1 MAKTY
6 VFNIYCC
13 CRIHHPERCGAGL
26 RQKIDADLFNKPMEL
41 HGEIRILVA
50 VNQRLNVHFSPIKKR
65 LFCIRTAASVFGC
78 PQNGREGMGLYPK
91 SAARQ
96 ESSGEKNAHQAGI
109 IRTCDRTEKDSC
121 RKLPGPG
128 RQHQNGHQNRN
139 QGLNRNWNQ
148 NYPIYKQKIPA
159 LTCGERHG
167 QKEKFGGESGS
178 RTYILF
184 SSP

>member
-148 NYPIYKQKIPA
+148 N
-159 LTCGERHG
+159 
-167 QKEKFGGESGS
+167 
-178 RTYILF
+178 
-184 SSP
+184 

>member
-1 MAKTY
+1 MRSAGDPGRLFRSITRKFYRIKLITCILHIYIMAKTY

-65 LFCIRTAASVFGC
+65 LFN
-78 PQNGREGMGLYPK
+78 PNGRFCFRVPAEW
-91 SAARQ
+91 ARRDGTLS
-96 ESSGEKNAHQAGI
+96 EERRPARIIWRKNAHQAGI

-121 RKLPGPG
+121 RKLPGPE

-148 NYPIYKQKIPA
+148 N
-159 LTCGERHG
+159 
-167 QKEKFGGESGS
+167 
-178 RTYILF
+178 
-184 SSP
+184 